1 LARSPITFARTR
13 FAAVAF
19 FLSIFFLVSKT
30 NAQEFTIGIIDVY
43 GLRRVSFDQVEAAL
57 TFKEGDRIA
66 MAADGPPRVLT
77 DSESRLSRLPGV
89 TRARIDPVC
98 CDQGRA
104 IIFVGIEEQGALTL
118 SLRAAPTGNAR
129 LADDIVQS
137 GKEFFEALMTAI
149 QRGDSGE
156 DHSQGHALN
165 DDPATRAVQERFVRY
180 AKRDLR
186 QLRLVLRTS
195 SDRGQRALAAQVL
208 GYAADKKAV
217 VTDLVRAMSDP
228 SDEVR
233 NSAMRTLLVFADAR
247 SEGSASIPR
256 IPVEPFIEF
265 LNSPVWSDRNKSSG
279 ALLALSAKR
288 DPRLLAAVRK
298 KALASLVE
306 MARFKSV
313 GHAYAA
319 FIILARIVG
328 YSDAVA
334 ESLLDRGERE
344 VVIKA
349 AIAQR

>member
-1 LARSPITFARTR
+1 MRERTR
-13 FAAVAF
+13 VAAAGIVLTLLPV
-19 FLSIFFLVSKT
+19 LSEAD
-30 NAQEFTIGIIDVY
+30 AQEFTIGIVDVY
-43 GLRRVSFDQVEAAL
+43 GLRRVSSRQVEDAL
-57 TFKEGDRIA
+57 SFKEGDTIL
-66 MAADGPPRVLT
+66 MGNDGPPPVLT
-77 DSESRLSRLPGV
+77 ESESRLSRLPGV
-89 TRARIDPVC
+89 TRARINPVC
-98 CDQGRA
+98 CDQGRV
-104 IIFVGIEEQGALTL
+104 IIFVGIEEQGAPTL
-118 SLRAAPTGNAR
+118 RFRAAPTGHAR

-137 GKEFFEALMTAI
+137 GKEFFEALMPAI

-165 DDPATRAVQERFVRY
+165 HDPATRAVQERFVTY

-195 SDRGQRALAAQVL
+195 SDRNQRTLAAQVL

-217 VTDLVRAMSDP
+217 VDDLVRAMSDP

-233 NSAMRTLLVFADAR
+233 NSAMRTLLVFADAQPG
-247 SEGSASIPR
+247 GSASIPR
-256 IPVEPFIEF
+256 VPVEPFIEF

-298 KALASLVE
+298 KALTSLVE
-306 MARFKSV
+306 MARFKS

-319 FIILARIVG
+319 FIILARIAG
-328 YSDAVA
+328 YPDEIA
-334 ESLLDRGERE
+334 ERLLDRGERE

-349 AIAQR
+349 AVARR

>member
-13 FAAVAF
+13 VAAVAF
-19 FLSIFFLVSKT
+19 FLSIVFLVSKA

-57 TFKEGDRIA
+57 TFKEGDSIL

-77 DSESRLSRLPGV
+77 DSESRLSRVPGV
-89 TRARIDPVC
+89 TRARINPVC

-104 IIFVGIEEQGALTL
+104 IIFVGIEEQGAPTL
-118 SLRAAPTGNAR
+118 SFRAAPTGHAR

-137 GKEFFEALMTAI
+137 SKEFFEALMPAI

-165 DDPATRAVQERFVRY
+165 HDPATRAIQERFVVY

-195 SDRGQRALAAQVL
+195 SDRDQRALAAQVL

-217 VTDLVRAMSDP
+217 VGDLVRAMSDP

-233 NSAMRTLLVFADAR
+233 NSAMRTLLVFADAQ
-247 SEGSASIPR
+247 EGSTSIPR
-256 IPVEPFIEF
+256 VPVEPFIEF

-288 DPRLLAAVRK
+288 NPRLLAAVRK

-319 FIILARIVG
+319 FIILARIAG
-328 YSDAVA
+328 YSDEVA
-334 ESLLDRGERE
+334 ASLLDRGERE